1 MTGSSRHWPRA
12 FMPSRSASPMS
23 CWPFHSPAWGEMAS
37 RTSWPSRAISVSGSA
52 CSCAGD
58 EALEQAASP
67 GRFLRRGTD
76 TARALPQSTPTRPRS
91 ASPDSAHQWRERRRL
106 LASPRGSCCTGPG
119 TMTASAERRTQIEE
133 EFMSV
138 SKQVD
143 ALQKRAEDL
152 KSSADQARHET
163 NEQIKARIDKAKA
176 DITAR
181 QDAVKAK
188 AGQAAEHA
196 QGQWK
201 SMKADAAAKTQ
212 DLRDRMD
219 RQRDERDARKAERQ
233 AEAAE
238 EDAADALDY
247 ALWVIDQA
255 EVAVLDAIDA
265 RSWAD
270 AQAAAS
276 PPS

>member
-1 MTGSSRHWPRA
+1 MTGP
-12 FMPSRSASPMS
+12 
-23 CWPFHSPAWGEMAS
+23 
-37 RTSWPSRAISVSGSA
+37 
-52 CSCAGD
+52 
-58 EALEQAASP
+58 
-67 GRFLRRGTD
+67 
-76 TARALPQSTPTRPRS
+76 
-91 ASPDSAHQWRERRRL
+91 
-106 LASPRGSCCTGPG
+106 
-119 TMTASAERRTQIEE
+119 AERRPRIEE

-138 SKQVD
+138 SEQVE

-163 NEQIKARIDKAKA
+163 AEQIKARIDKARA

-247 ALWVIDQA
+247 ALWVVDQA
-255 EVAVLDAIDA
+255 ELVVLDAIDA

-270 AQAAAS
+270 ARAAAS

>member
-1 MTGSSRHWPRA
+1 VRRVALARH
-12 FMPSRSASPMS
+12 
-23 CWPFHSPAWGEMAS
+23 
-37 RTSWPSRAISVSGSA
+37 V
-52 CSCAGD
+52 
-58 EALEQAASP
+58 
-67 GRFLRRGTD
+67 
-76 TARALPQSTPTRPRS
+76 
-91 ASPDSAHQWRERRRL
+91 
-106 LASPRGSCCTGPG
+106 
-119 TMTASAERRTQIEE
+119 TASAGRRTRIEE

-138 SKQVD
+138 SEQVD
-143 ALQKRAEDL
+143 ALQKRAADL
-152 KSSADQARHET
+152 KSSAGQARHET
-163 NEQIKARIDKAKA
+163 DEQIKARIDKARA
-176 DITAR
+176 DIAAR

-188 AGQAAEHA
+188 ADQAADHA

-201 SMKADAAAKTQ
+201 AMKADAAAKTQ

-255 EVAVLDAIDA
+255 ELAVLDAIDA

-270 AQAAAS
+270 ARAAAS